1 MSENPYNPLQ
11 PTSDPLLFYGREE
24 TLAAIQLHLVSG
36 TNRHAVTIFGQRGMG
51 KSSLLSQ
58 VPLNIDERFVC
69 VYIDLNQVEL
79 DDVSGFIA
87 AVVDQIRAMLEVI
100 EASTLRLPSFPDA
113 ADVDLLDWLA
123 GEYLEV
129 VLAAIRRS
137 RHMVLMFDDV
147 HLLFDAMDTGNLP
160 AHLMTFLSV
169 LLDRYDRLN
178 MIAALDIT
186 YETRALQTAP
196 FDNAQFHHRLTNLTP
211 EIAEAIVTK
220 PVEEFYAF
228 EPPALRRVLEL
239 AGGHPFHLHS
249 ICRLIYRLY
258 EQERRV
264 LTIAMVDIEAVY
276 PAALEQAGDIVRPL
290 WEHIRPNERLAL
302 TALLDL
308 RKHNPHEHFAADGL
322 REWLSKTDYPLNTVQ
337 LAAAL
342 RGLEY
347 LGIVQ
352 TNDQGEYAFSA
363 GIQADWL
370 TAYIVDAPAETV
382 RRPPALLPKPR
393 FSRRTLVMIALGP
406 IVAVILLGLAF
417 LLNGDDEVDN
427 PSNSTAT
434 LQLDIEATR
443 QADFV
448 TQTAAAATYT
458 ATPTTTPTTTWTPQ
472 PSFTP
477 TSEPP
482 RRFGG

>member
-11 PTSDPLLFYGREE
+11 PTRDPLLFVGRDE

-36 TNRHAVTIFGQRGMG
+36 TDHHAVTIFGQRGMG

-58 VPLNIDERFVC
+58 IPLNIDERFVC
-69 VYIDLNQVEL
+69 VYIDLNQAEL
-79 DDVSGFIA
+79 DDVSGFVA
-87 AVVDQIRAMLEVI
+87 AVVDQIRAMLEII
-100 EASTLRLPSFPDA
+100 EASTLRLPAFPA
-113 ADVDLLDWLA
+113 AAEVDHLDWLA

-137 RHMVLMFDDV
+137 RHLVLMLDDV

-160 AHLMTFLSV
+160 SHLMTYLAV

-178 MIAALDIT
+178 IIAALDIT
-186 YETRALQTAP
+186 YETRALQTPP
-196 FDNAQFHHRLTNLTP
+196 FDNSQFHHRLTNLAP
-211 EIAEAIVTK
+211 EQAEAVLTK
-220 PVEEFYAF
+220 PVEGFYEF
-228 EPPALRRVLEL
+228 EPPALRHVLEL
-239 AGGHPFHLHS
+239 SGGHPFHLHS
-249 ICRLIYRLY
+249 FGRLIYRLY

-264 LTIAMVDIEAVY
+264 STIALVDIEAVY
-276 PAALEQAGDIVRPL
+276 PAALEQAGDVVKPL

-308 RKHNPHEHFAADGL
+308 RRHNPAEQFSPEAL
-322 REWLSKTDYPLNTVQ
+322 REWLSKTDYPLNAVQ

-352 TNDQGEYAFSA
+352 TTHHGEYAFSS

-370 TAYIVDAPAETV
+370 TTYIIDAPAETV
-382 RRPPALLPKPR
+382 QRPPGLLPKTRLP
-393 FSRRTLVMIALGP
+393 RRTLLLITLGP
-406 IVAVILLGLAF
+406 VAIAVLLVLM
-417 LLNGDDEVDN
+417 LVLNDEDN
-427 PSNSTAT
+427 STNRAISTAT

-443 QADFV
+443 QSEFQ
-448 TQTAAAATYT
+448 TQTAVAATH
-458 ATPTTTPTTTWTPQ
+458 TPTPSWTPEPTLTPTPEQT
-472 PSFTP
+472 
-477 TSEPP
+477 

>member
-11 PTSDPLLFYGREE
+11 PTRDPLMFFGREE

-36 TNRHAVTIFGQRGMG
+36 TNRHAVTILGQRGMG

-58 VPLNIDERFVC
+58 IPLNIDERFVC

-79 DDVSGFIA
+79 EDVTGFVA

-100 EASTLRLPSFPDA
+100 EASTLRLPAFPNA

-137 RHMVLMFDDV
+137 RHLVLMFDDV
-147 HLLFDAMDTGNLP
+147 HLLFEAMEAGNLP
-160 AHLMTFLSV
+160 AHFMTYLAV

-186 YETRALQTAP
+186 YEARALQTPP
-196 FDNAQFHHRLTNLTP
+196 FDNAQLHHRLTNLSP
-211 EIAEAIVTK
+211 EQAEAVVTK
-220 PVEEFYAF
+220 PVEGLYEF

-239 AGGHPFHLHS
+239 TGGHPFHLHS
-249 ICRLIYRLY
+249 LCRLIYRLY

-264 LTIAMVDIEAVY
+264 STIAMVDIEAVY
-276 PAALEQAGDIVRPL
+276 PAALEQAGDIVKPL
-290 WEHIRPNERLAL
+290 WEHVRPNERLAL
-302 TALLDL
+302 TSLLDL
-308 RKHNPHEHFAADGL
+308 RQHNPNEQFAPDAL
-322 REWLSKTDYPLNTVQ
+322 REWLSKTEYPLNGVQ

-352 TNDQGEYAFSA
+352 TNQQGEYAFSS

-382 RRPPALLPKPR
+382 QRPPKLMPKPR
-393 FSRRTLVMIALGP
+393 LSRHTLTMIALGP
-406 IVAVILLGLAF
+406 VAAAIILGLA
-417 LLNGDDEVDN
+417 LVLNDDD
-427 PSNSTAT
+427 PSNDRSASTAT

-443 QADFV
+443 QSDYV
-448 TQTAAAATYT
+448 TQTAAAATST
-458 ATPTTTPTTTWTPQ
+458 ATPTATWTPQ
-472 PSFTP
+472 PTFTATP
-477 TSEPP
+477 QPP

>member
-196 FDNAQFHHRLTNLTP
+196 FDNAQFHHRLTNLAP
-211 EIAEAIVTK
+211 EIAEAVVTEPAK
-220 PVEEFYAF
+220 ELYAF
-228 EPPALRRVLEL
+228 EPPALRRV
-239 AGGHPFHLHS
+239 
-249 ICRLIYRLY
+249 
-258 EQERRV
+258 
-264 LTIAMVDIEAVY
+264 
-276 PAALEQAGDIVRPL
+276 
-290 WEHIRPNERLAL
+290 
-302 TALLDL
+302 
-308 RKHNPHEHFAADGL
+308 
-322 REWLSKTDYPLNTVQ
+322 
-337 LAAAL
+337 
-342 RGLEY
+342 
-347 LGIVQ
+347 
-352 TNDQGEYAFSA
+352 
-363 GIQADWL
+363 
-370 TAYIVDAPAETV
+370 
-382 RRPPALLPKPR
+382 
-393 FSRRTLVMIALGP
+393 
-406 IVAVILLGLAF
+406 
-417 LLNGDDEVDN
+417 
-427 PSNSTAT
+427 
-434 LQLDIEATR
+434 
-443 QADFV
+443 
-448 TQTAAAATYT
+448 
-458 ATPTTTPTTTWTPQ
+458 
-472 PSFTP
+472 
-477 TSEPP
+477 
-482 RRFGG
+482 